1 MKKTRTVFYE
11 LLRSPVGE
19 LLLVGNEQGLKIL
32 SFQDGRH
39 PQAIDPQWEKDRK
52 PFQLVISQLEAY
64 FKGCLTRFTV
74 KLSPGGTNFQQG
86 VWKALRRIPYGKTV
100 SYGDI
105 AKQIGNPHASRA
117 VGAANGQNPISIIVP
132 CHRVIG
138 ANGKLVGYGG
148 GLPIKQSL
156 LALEQHPGRAR

>member
-1 MKKTRTVFYE
+1 MFYD
-11 LLRSPVGE
+11 LFRSPVGE
-19 LLLVGNEQGLKIL
+19 LLLVGDHQVLKVL
-32 SFQDGRH
+32 SFQDGKH
-39 PQAIDPQWEKDRK
+39 PEAIDPQWKKNRQA
-52 PFQLVISQLEAY
+52 FNHVILQLQEY
-64 FKGCLTRFTV
+64 FKGRLTKFSV
-74 KLSPGGTNFQQG
+74 KLSPDGTDFQKK
-86 VWKALRRIPYGKTV
+86 VWKALRTIPYGETV

-148 GLPIKQSL
+148 GLPIKQTL
-156 LALEQHPGRAR
+156 LSLEQQYYES